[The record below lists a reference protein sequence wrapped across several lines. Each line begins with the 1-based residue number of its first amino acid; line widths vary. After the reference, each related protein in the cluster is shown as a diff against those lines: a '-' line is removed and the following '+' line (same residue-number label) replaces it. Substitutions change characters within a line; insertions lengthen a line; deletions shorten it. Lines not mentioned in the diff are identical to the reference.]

1 MGKPNAN
8 TRGYTM
14 GHNYKNYRVDK
25 YRFAKTNVKARLLK
39 IYNLAKK
46 NKYYKTK
53 KANQSF
59 VAGWQLSRKD
69 TTNKKR

>member
-1 MGKPNAN
+1 MGKANAN

-14 GHNYKNYRVDK
+14 GHNYKNYRESPYFK
-25 YRFAKTNVKARLLK
+25 PKTNVKAGLLK

-53 KANQSF
+53 KANQRF
-59 VAGWQLSRKD
+59 VAGWRLSKKD
-69 TTNKKR
+69 PTKKKR

>member
-14 GHNYKNYRVDK
+14 GNNFKNPKQY
-25 YRFAKTNVKARLLK
+25 TNKKRLLEN
-39 IYNLAKK
+39 YNLAIK

-53 KANQSF
+53 KANKSF
-59 VAGWQLSRKD
+59 LAGWRLSKKD
-69 TTNKKR
+69 KKR